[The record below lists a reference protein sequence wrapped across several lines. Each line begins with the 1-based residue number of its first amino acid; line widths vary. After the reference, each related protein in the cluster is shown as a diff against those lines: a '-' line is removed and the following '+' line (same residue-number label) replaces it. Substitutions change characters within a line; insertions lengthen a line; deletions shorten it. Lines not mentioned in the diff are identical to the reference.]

1 MLVSESDD
9 DDLSYVFLSRAYRT
23 LHSSWMFVTVETF
36 MSFEIALSCIV
47 ILLPILRAVVD

>member
-1 MLVSESDD
+1 MLVSESD

-47 ILLPILRAVVD
+47 ILRPILRAVVD